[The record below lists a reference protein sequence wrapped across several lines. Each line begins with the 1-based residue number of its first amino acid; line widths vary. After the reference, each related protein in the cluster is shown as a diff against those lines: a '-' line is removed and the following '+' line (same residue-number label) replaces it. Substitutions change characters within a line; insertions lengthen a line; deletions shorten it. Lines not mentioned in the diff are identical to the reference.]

1 MRPEPGA
8 MACTWGSRASASP
21 GRQSS
26 SVPCRWRGGAAAGK
40 WRGHQRSCAPGTR
53 RDGLHLVKP
62 RQRITGAA
70 IQLCTLPLARR
81 RSCRKMAG
89 ASAQLCARNPA
100 RWQTLDE
107 RLSDAYTIRKK
118 RW

>member
-1 MRPEPGA
+1 GA

-40 WRGHQRSCAPGTR
+40 WRGISAAVRPEPGAMPAPGEAAPAHHR
-53 RDGLHLVKP
+53 GGNPALYP
-62 RQRITGAA
+62 AAGAA
-70 IQLCTLPLARR
+70 AQLPENG
-81 RSCRKMAG
+81 G

>member
-1 MRPEPGA
+1 
-8 MACTWGSRASASP
+8 
-21 GRQSS
+21 
-26 SVPCRWRGGAAAGK
+26 
-40 WRGHQRSCAPGTR
+40 RSCAPGTR
-53 RDGLHLVKP
+53 RDGLHLGKP

-100 RWQTLDE
+100 RWPAPGEAAPAHHRGGNPALYPAAGAAAQLPENGGGISAAVRPEPGAMAD
-107 RLSDAYTIRKK
+107 IG
-118 RW
+118 